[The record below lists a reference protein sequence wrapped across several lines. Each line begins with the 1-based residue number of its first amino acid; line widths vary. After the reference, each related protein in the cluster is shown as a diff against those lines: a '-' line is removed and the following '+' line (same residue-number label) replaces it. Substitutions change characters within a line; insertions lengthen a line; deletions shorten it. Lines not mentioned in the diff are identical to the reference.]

1 MKMIQADM
9 KPAKFDDVDDDYDD
23 DDHDYQD
30 DHNDH
35 KAIG

>member
-1 MKMIQADM
+1 MIQADM